1 MLKTNIKFNLSN
13 PQAKRTTAIYLIYRY
28 KGKRFRYATE
38 LTINPT
44 EWDMKRQ
51 RANPTFEY
59 HALNNELN
67 RLEAAITNV
76 IRDFNYKSLIPTF
89 YQLQKA
95 IDDKLNRSENA
106 TGFLAFT
113 EKMIEQST
121 AIKDS
126 KTIAVYK
133 TTISHLKDFGKYRRT
148 ALEFANFDLDFCL
161 DYMNYLLE
169 VKGFSH
175 NSANKYISRFKLFLN
190 KATEANLYKDT
201 AYKSSRFNVPRVA
214 TTKIYLTE
222 TELNQILHFDFSDNE
237 RLSKVRDVFYVASYT
252 GLRYSDI
259 AKLSKEHIQNG
270 NISLYNE
277 KGKTKAGKVVI
288 PLRPEVAKMIE
299 KYDYKLPVIS
309 NQKTND
315 YIKQVCKLVGIEEAI
330 PIKKSSNGKIYEVMS
345 PKYKE
350 VTVHTARRSFATN
363 AFLNDI
369 PSIAIMKIT
378 GHQTEKAFLSYI
390 CISAEENANKMKRYL
405 QHPFFTNAKMKVV

>member
-1 MLKTNIKFNLSN
+1 MLKTNIKFNLNN

-28 KGKRFRYATE
+28 TGKRFRYATQ
-38 LTINPT
+38 LTINPND
-44 EWDMKRQ
+44 WDMKRQ

-59 HALNNELN
+59 HSLNDELN
-67 RLEAAITNV
+67 RLEAAISDV
-76 IRDFNYKSLIPTF
+76 IRDLNYKNEIPTF
-89 YQLQKA
+89 YQLKKA
-95 IDDKLNRSENA
+95 IDDKLNRSEKA
-106 TGFLAFT
+106 LGFLGFV
-113 EKMIEQST
+113 EKMIEQSAT
-121 AIKDS
+121 VKDS
-126 KTIAVYK
+126 KTIAVYR
-133 TTISHLKDFGKYRRT
+133 TSINHLKDFGKYRKT
-148 ALEFANFDLDFCL
+148 ALEFGNFDLDFCL
-161 DYMNYLLE
+161 DYINYLLN

-175 NSANKYISRFKLFLN
+175 NSAKKYIIRFKLFLN
-190 KATEANLYKDT
+190 KATEAGLYRGI
-201 AYKSSRFNVPRVA
+201 AYKNRRFNVPDVA

-237 RLSKVRDVFYVASYT
+237 RLAKVRDVFYVASYT

-288 PLRPEVAKMIE
+288 PLRPEVAKLIE

-315 YIKQVCKLVGIEEAI
+315 YIKQVCKMVGIEEAI

-390 CISAEENANKMKRYL
+390 CISAEENANKMM